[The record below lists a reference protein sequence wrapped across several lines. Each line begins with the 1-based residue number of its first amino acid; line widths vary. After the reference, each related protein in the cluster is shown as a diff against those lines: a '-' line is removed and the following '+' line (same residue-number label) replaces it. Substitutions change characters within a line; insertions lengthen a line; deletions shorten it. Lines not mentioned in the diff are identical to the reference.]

1 MLIDKAVET
10 APQTQQTENGQTESA
25 IKPVSETAP
34 ITVDFER
41 LQEENKD
48 IIAWLY
54 CPDTEIN
61 YPVVQ
66 SKDNEYYLRRLLDGT
81 WNIAGT
87 LFMDY
92 RNAADCSDLH
102 TIIYGHNMKN
112 NTMFGSLPK
121 YSKQEYYEE
130 HSVLYL
136 LTPKQ
141 NYKVK
146 LIAGIAL
153 SMLQPLQRERL
164 MKNVCCG
171 LSSRAIAKQEGVYYS
186 SVDKSIAAAKKN
198 FIKFYENL

>member
-87 LFMDY
+87 LFMDVSFWKALTNLIF
-92 RNAADCSDLH
+92 R
-102 TIIYGHNMKN
+102 II
-112 NTMFGSLPK
+112 T
-121 YSKQEYYEE
+121 
-130 HSVLYL
+130 
-136 LTPKQ
+136 T
-141 NYKVK
+141 
-146 LIAGIAL
+146 L
-153 SMLQPLQRERL
+153 ST
-164 MKNVCCG
+164 V
-171 LSSRAIAKQEGVYYS
+171 I
-186 SVDKSIAAAKKN
+186 I
-198 FIKFYENL
+198 

>member
-66 SKDNEYYLRRLLDGT
+66 SKDNEYYLRR
-81 WNIAGT
+81 
-87 LFMDY
+87 
-92 RNAADCSDLH
+92 
-102 TIIYGHNMKN
+102 
-112 NTMFGSLPK
+112 
-121 YSKQEYYEE
+121 
-130 HSVLYL
+130 
-136 LTPKQ
+136 
-141 NYKVK
+141 
-146 LIAGIAL
+146 
-153 SMLQPLQRERL
+153 PL
-164 MKNVCCG
+164 G
-171 LSSRAIAKQEGVYYS
+171 
-186 SVDKSIAAAKKN
+186 KKN
-198 FIKFYENL
+198 QENYTWVINELLNGYFAND

>member
-112 NTMFGSLPK
+112 TRCSALCLNTVSRNI
-121 YSKQEYYEE
+121 
-130 HSVLYL
+130 
-136 LTPKQ
+136 T
-141 NYKVK
+141 
-146 LIAGIAL
+146 
-153 SMLQPLQRERL
+153 
-164 MKNVCCG
+164 KNILFCIC
-171 LSSRAIAKQEGVYYS
+171 SHQSRI
-186 SVDKSIAAAKKN
+186 
-198 FIKFYENL
+198 IK